1 MKLSR
6 IILTLTIL
14 LTPFVYSK
22 DLTFA
27 SPEEV
32 GMSSDRLSRIKPAMQ
47 RFIDEGKTIG
57 IQTIIAR
64 NGKIVHFEQVGKLNL
79 VTGAEI
85 KSDSLFR
92 IYSMTKPIV
101 TTAAMILFEEGAFLL
116 DDPVEKYL
124 PEFKDK
130 KVLIDGALVDA
141 THPFTIR
148 ELMSHTA
155 GLTYGIFG
163 NSPIDQQYRKAM
175 FGENHVFNFENVS
188 ANGSSSK
195 IKTLEDLVTAIGP
208 IPLQYQPG
216 TQWVYSLS
224 VDILGAIIE
233 KISNKTL
240 DVFLNERLFQ
250 QLDMNDTF
258 FEVPKTKIERF
269 GTLQRLDR
277 DGKIIVAETP
287 ETSIF
292 ADSVTFLSGGGGLV
306 STAMDFLR
314 YSQMM
319 LNGGELN
326 GMRILS
332 PMTVDLMLRNQLTYD
347 QQLKYDPRPGI
358 AGTTGFGLGFG
369 LKTESPKTSSG
380 SKGNFRWAGIA
391 GTDFWCDPQEGITA
405 IVLMQVIPYPQAVRA
420 QFKNLTYQAITEMN

>member
-6 IILTLTIL
+6 ILLTLTIL

-27 SPEEV
+27 SPEEA

-47 RFIDEGKTIG
+47 RFVDEGKTIG

-79 VTGAEI
+79 ETGTEI

-130 KVLIDGALVDA
+130 KVLIDGVLVDA

-163 NSPIDQQYRKAM
+163 NSPIDQQYRRAM
-175 FGENHVFNFENVS
+175 FG
-188 ANGSSSK
+188 
-195 IKTLEDLVTAIGP
+195 
-208 IPLQYQPG
+208 
-216 TQWVYSLS
+216 
-224 VDILGAIIE
+224 
-233 KISNKTL
+233 
-240 DVFLNERLFQ
+240 
-250 QLDMNDTF
+250 
-258 FEVPKTKIERF
+258 
-269 GTLQRLDR
+269 
-277 DGKIIVAETP
+277 
-287 ETSIF
+287 
-292 ADSVTFLSGGGGLV
+292 
-306 STAMDFLR
+306 
-314 YSQMM
+314 
-319 LNGGELN
+319 
-326 GMRILS
+326 
-332 PMTVDLMLRNQLTYD
+332 
-347 QQLKYDPRPGI
+347 
-358 AGTTGFGLGFG
+358 
-369 LKTESPKTSSG
+369 
-380 SKGNFRWAGIA
+380 
-391 GTDFWCDPQEGITA
+391 
-405 IVLMQVIPYPQAVRA
+405 
-420 QFKNLTYQAITEMN
+420 

>member
-6 IILTLTIL
+6 ILLTLTIL

-27 SPEEV
+27 SPEEA

-79 VTGAEI
+79 ETGAEI

-163 NSPIDQQYRKAM
+163 NSPIDQLYRRAM
-175 FGENHVFNFENVS
+175 FGENHVFNFENVA
-188 ANGSSSK
+188 ANGSSSR

-292 ADSVTFLSGGGGLV
+292 ADLSL
-306 STAMDFLR
+306 
-314 YSQMM
+314 
-319 LNGGELN
+319 
-326 GMRILS
+326 IH
-332 PMTVDLMLRNQLTYD
+332 
-347 QQLKYDPRPGI
+347 I
-358 AGTTGFGLGFG
+358 
-369 LKTESPKTSSG
+369 
-380 SKGNFRWAGIA
+380 
-391 GTDFWCDPQEGITA
+391 
-405 IVLMQVIPYPQAVRA
+405 
-420 QFKNLTYQAITEMN
+420 